1 MKISKHVRT
10 IIICFVIG
18 LVMPLLTCRSC
29 HSSPK
34 IYAQVAFVTTSLWL
48 LMWFGNEFLSH
59 YLDGKFSWTQ
69 RPVARFIAGMVG
81 MVVYTIGVTFLF
93 LRFAE
98 WLLEINLGDISQM
111 LYMAAGITFLITL
124 FMTSREFL
132 FNWKQEAINTEKLQR
147 ENLSARYENLK
158 SQVNPHFLFNSLNAL
173 TNLVYED
180 QDKAVKFIKQLS
192 DVYRYVLDTR
202 DREVVTLEEELK
214 FLQSYIF
221 LQQIRFGNKLKI
233 DIHLNGTKS
242 FVAPL
247 SLQILVENAIKH
259 NEVSEEKPLHIKLY
273 ADDEYL
279 IVENNLQRKI
289 AGHDGS
295 SKLGLDNIR
304 KRYEYLSARK
314 VCVEEN
320 ESKFIVHIPCI
331 TEIR

>member
-111 LYMAAGITFLITL
+111 LYMAAGLTFLITL
-124 FMTSREFL
+124 FMSSREFL

-314 VCVEEN
+314 VCV
-320 ESKFIVHIPCI
+320 
-331 TEIR
+331 